1 MSGNKQ
7 KKDLKYYYKT
17 HKIPKMKTV
26 ICSLIVSCFLLTSV
40 IGQQFRTTL
49 SEKREY
55 TLKLI
60 DIEADLEIDT
70 HSGNEIVI
78 QATSLPGTPDKAKG
92 LRPLTKSGIDNTG
105 IGLNMEIIDDIIVF
119 TGGKSNNDLKYE
131 IKIPKNINLNINNP
145 GFARMYDISLTG
157 ISKEIEIVISNGNIM
172 MENITGPVIARTG
185 KGNVDIIFS
194 KISQEGPMSVICET
208 GDIDLTIQSNE
219 KVTFKLSAGK
229 GDIYTDLDLKEAE
242 NTLGSLG
249 WYNFV
254 TPKSGSNNFYYGF
267 DDKNLNRFYIPDR
280 GKISIDKDGLMEI
293 EEKFD
298 ESDIE
303 KILEENKNTWKNYS
317 DAQKY
322 YSRSLALSHPLFY
335 YDFFFYDFK
344 GDLNGGGVEIAMKTE
359 DGNIYLRQAK

>member
-1 MSGNKQ
+1 
-7 KKDLKYYYKT
+7 
-17 HKIPKMKTV
+17 MKTV
-26 ICSLIVSCFLLTSV
+26 ISSLIASCFLLTNV
-40 IGQQFRTTL
+40 VGQQFKTTL

-60 DIEADLEIDT
+60 GIEADLEIST

-105 IGLNMEIIDDIIVF
+105 IGLNMEMLDDIIAF
-119 TGGKSNNDLKYE
+119 TGGKSSDDLEYE
-131 IKIPKNINLNINNP
+131 FKIPENMNLNINNP
-145 GFARMYDISLTG
+145 GFARMYDINLTG
-157 ISKEIEIVISNGNIM
+157 ISKEIEIVISNGNIR

-208 GDIDLTIQSNE
+208 GDIDATIQSNE
-219 KVTFKLSAGK
+219 KATFKLSAGK
-229 GDIYTDLDLKEAE
+229 GDIYTDIDLKEAE
-242 NTLGSLG
+242 NTFGSLG

-254 TPKSGSNNFYYGF
+254 TPKSGTHNFYYGF
-267 DDKNLNRFYIPDR
+267 DDKNFNNRLYIPDR
-280 GKISIDKDGLMEI
+280 GKISINKDGLMEI

-298 ESDIE
+298 KSDIE

-322 YSRSLALSHPLFY
+322 YSKSLALSHPLFY
-335 YDFFFYDFK
+335 YDFFFYDFR
-344 GDLNGGGVEIAMKTE
+344 GDLNGGGIEIAMKTE
-359 DGNIYLRQAK
+359 DGNIYLRKTK